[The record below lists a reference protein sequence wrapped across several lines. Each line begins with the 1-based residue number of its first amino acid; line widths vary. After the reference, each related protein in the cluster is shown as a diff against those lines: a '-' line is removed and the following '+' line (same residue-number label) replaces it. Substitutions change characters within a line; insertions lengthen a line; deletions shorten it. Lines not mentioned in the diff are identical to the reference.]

1 MLALLIGL
9 GLGLELLWIVVGAL
23 GIPLCGVP
31 VFATAHAEALPS
43 LAAVSDRVLQ
53 QIERVA
59 PGVTTACL
67 AHPVA
72 VKPLGLALAGAGV
85 LYVAALWL
93 VDGNQVP
100 VRQAL
105 PVVIAYAVV

>member
-23 GIPLCGVP
+23 GIPLCSVP
-31 VFATAHAEALPS
+31 VFATAHAQALPGV
-43 LAAVSDRVLQ
+43 AAVSDRVLAQ
-53 QIERVA
+53 LERVA
-59 PGVTTACL
+59 PGVTTACV

-72 VKPLGLALAGAGV
+72 VKPLGLALAAAGM

-93 VDGNQVP
+93 VASDQLPLRQV
-100 VRQAL
+100 L
-105 PVVIAYAVV
+105 PVVVAYA